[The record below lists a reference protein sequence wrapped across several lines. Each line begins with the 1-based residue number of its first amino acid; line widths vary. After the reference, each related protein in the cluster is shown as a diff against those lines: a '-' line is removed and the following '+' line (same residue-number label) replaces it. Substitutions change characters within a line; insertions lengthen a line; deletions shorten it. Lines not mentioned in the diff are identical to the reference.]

1 MHMLI
6 DLRSDTLTKP
16 TPGML
21 DAMMSAKVGDDVFGE
36 DPTVRELEEKGAEM
50 LGFESG
56 LFCPSGT
63 MTNQIAIRVLTQPQ
77 DEVICDKRSHIYLY
91 EGAGIAY
98 NSMVSVELLDGDR
111 GRISSDQ
118 IVKNIKP
125 DDIHFPRTK
134 LVALENT
141 VNKGGGCYYTMDQI
155 RSIHKVCKTQGL
167 LMHLDG
173 ARLFNALVETNDNPS
188 EIGKYFDTVS
198 ICLSKGLGAPVGSLL
213 LSSKANIKKALR
225 VRKVFG
231 GAMRQAGYLAAAGI
245 YALDNNI
252 QRLKKD
258 HEKAR
263 QIAKILLDCNHVL
276 GVEPVNT
283 NIIIF
288 SLKEGINVN
297 DFLNQLKA
305 QGILALGFGGNSIR
319 MVTHLDINDDMME
332 QFELGIKSISNK
344 KL

>member
-1 MHMLI
+1 MLI

-16 TPGML
+16 SPGML
-21 DAMMSAKVGDDVFGE
+21 NAMMNARVGDDVFGE
-36 DPTVRELEEKGAEM
+36 DPTVQELEEKGAEM
-50 LGFESG
+50 LGFEAG

-63 MTNQIAIRVLTQPQ
+63 MTNQIAIRILTQPQ

-91 EGAGIAY
+91 EGGGIAY
-98 NSMVSVELLDGDR
+98 NSMVSVELVDGDR
-111 GRISSDQ
+111 GRITPDQ
-118 IVKNIKP
+118 IVNNIKP
-125 DDIHFPRTK
+125 DNVHFPKTR

-155 RSIHKVCKTQGL
+155 RSINKVCKNHGL

-173 ARLFNALVETNDNPS
+173 ARLFNALVETKNNPS
-188 EIGKYFDTVS
+188 DIGKYFDTVS
-198 ICLSKGLGAPVGSLL
+198 VCLSKGLGAPVGSLL
-213 LSSKANIKKALR
+213 LSSKEYIKKARR

-231 GAMRQAGYLAAAGI
+231 GGMRQAGYLAAAGI

-258 HEKAR
+258 HERAR
-263 QIAKILLDCNHVL
+263 EIAKILSGCNL
-276 GVEPVNT
+276 ISNVEPVDT

-288 SLKEGINVN
+288 SLEEGIEVN
-297 DFLNQLKA
+297 DFLNQLKGK
-305 QGILALGFGGNSIR
+305 GILVLGFGGNSIR

-332 QFELGIKSISNK
+332 Q
-344 KL
+344 